1 VIDDYHGCKDAD
13 ELIQKDPALWQEAVQ
28 KYRPALEWLLEKYVA
43 KYDLKTEK
51 GFQEYAT
58 EAKRLIDQIDA
69 EDAVLREKY
78 ERIVSE
84 RLGISLEAFRAKKVA
99 QPEKKRLKKTTVVKN
114 TTVES
119 RAEKSLAALA
129 QSGKVDLGGF
139 EVKKFDQDELSF
151 IFDEKYG
158 GWGSEELAREATAL
172 IEKVESERLNEERK
186 TLEEQIRQ
194 AEKDGNEQ
202 LEGELMQKLSKMLRR
217 K

>member
-1 VIDDYHGCKDAD
+1 M
-13 ELIQKDPALWQEAVQ
+13 
-28 KYRPALEWLLEKYVA
+28 
-43 KYDLKTEK
+43 KTEK

-151 IFDEKYG
+151 IFDEKYS